1 MAFHFS
7 ARNLYQKLWRLIV
20 IEILIKIQFLSNEVP
35 RGQTDVVAS
44 WIMPEGR
51 EMWGNH
57 YAETVPSF
65 PTHAYYI
72 FSKSNKK
79 HRLQHVP

>member
-20 IEILIKIQFLSNEVP
+20 IEILVKIQFLSNKVP

-44 WIMPEGR
+44 WIMPESR
-51 EMWGNH
+51 EM
-57 YAETVPSF
+57 
-65 PTHAYYI
+65 
-72 FSKSNKK
+72 
-79 HRLQHVP
+79 